1 MNSKKT
7 NYINGILNILLLFA
21 LMIIQLFFDSTI
33 ISYTSFFNNK
43 IIDFILDNYNN
54 ILMIIFS
61 SMFVWN
67 LISTIQ
73 NKNDKKMLFWK
84 IALCVSLVMTMI
96 QVYLDENIKFE
107 LEKNL
112 TKIFFGSIP
121 TILAM
126 VNLILIK
133 KNKPKPLKVISYIVV
148 IIFSISIFFNA
159 FEFEKFTYIGMI
171 WCVISSIMQLRYTH
185 VQDVYEN
192 KSRKIVNII
201 IYYIIQTVFT
211 CGIMILVIYSISVC
225 KINES
230 KLKSEV
236 KDVANRIYENSD
248 SNNEY
253 LIRVERDS
261 KFGYINEKGEE
272 IIPVEYDLI
281 SKLQIRIKH
290 KECICYIAKKD
301 NDYYI
306 ILDNK
311 NVIDLKDY
319 KSNFFDNKLRNGR
332 NSSPNNS
339 RLYLTAGEYLNL
351 LSGVFTQMFSPKSIE
366 MTPYNVEIDEN
377 DNQVYTYRLQDNVE
391 MTAVKIKND
400 EYKNM
405 REYECNVITKSY
417 HEVIRND
424 KNVFIPID
432 NYGTIRL
439 YSNHSIPF
447 CNLEKNIQGWY
458 DSTTGEV
465 KVLHGNYQ
473 ILDITDDDKLI
484 IKDYNTN
491 EKYERLID
499 RKTGNVVMVGNHIEF
514 ISTENNKLFICY
526 DDNLGCRLM
535 DSNGNVLTK
544 QKYTKIEDESGKF
557 ITDVEI
563 GKMSEK
569 PFDNLYENYYKTN
582 ETINN

>member
-377 DNQVYTYRLQDNVE
+377 DNRVKQYT
-391 MTAVKIKND
+391 
-400 EYKNM
+400 
-405 REYECNVITKSY
+405 
-417 HEVIRND
+417 
-424 KNVFIPID
+424 
-432 NYGTIRL
+432 
-439 YSNHSIPF
+439 
-447 CNLEKNIQGWY
+447 
-458 DSTTGEV
+458 
-465 KVLHGNYQ
+465 
-473 ILDITDDDKLI
+473 
-484 IKDYNTN
+484 
-491 EKYERLID
+491 
-499 RKTGNVVMVGNHIEF
+499 RKF
-514 ISTENNKLFICY
+514 
-526 DDNLGCRLM
+526 
-535 DSNGNVLTK
+535 
-544 QKYTKIEDESGKF
+544 
-557 ITDVEI
+557 
-563 GKMSEK
+563 
-569 PFDNLYENYYKTN
+569 
-582 ETINN
+582 